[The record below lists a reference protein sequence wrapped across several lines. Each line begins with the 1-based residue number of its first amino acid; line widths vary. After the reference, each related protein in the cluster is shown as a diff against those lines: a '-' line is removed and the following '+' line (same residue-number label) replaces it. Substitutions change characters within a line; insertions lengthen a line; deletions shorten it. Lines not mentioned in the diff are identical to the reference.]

1 MGLFSWRRGERRR
14 SAEAGTDA
22 AQAGTDAAGTSDAA
36 ASGVP
41 AESAGSAPGAASAH
55 PGGGRS
61 AAEPGWTALPPVQ
74 RVLAAPRTV
83 AAPDFARSLSAH
95 HNPSFYGELS
105 HEVRAN
111 APAGVLGGVL
121 TPLTGQPSA
130 LDLPALRLPVAGQR
144 EDDTA
149 TPAPRTVADAG
160 TGAGVGMRMGLRTG
174 VPAAPAAPTA
184 STTPTGPAVSS
195 PSSSSSSSSAGSAP
209 GPRQPA
215 PVQRRA
221 AVRSPLI
228 SARPVPQ
235 PPRQLRP
242 AGSAPAL
249 RPERSSGPD
258 GPPTPAA
265 PVPRAAAA

>member
-41 AESAGSAPGAASAH
+41 AESAGAASAH
-55 PGGGRS
+55 PGGSRS
-61 AAEPGWTALPPVQ
+61 AAAPGWTALPPVQ
-74 RVLAAPRTV
+74 RVLAAPRIV

-121 TPLTGQPSA
+121 TPLAGQPSA

-174 VPAAPAAPTA
+174 VPAAPAAPAA

-195 PSSSSSSSSAGSAP
+195 PSSSSSSSPSSSSAGSAP

-242 AGSAPAL
+242 AGSAPAPQ
-249 RPERSSGPD
+249 PERPSG
-258 GPPTPAA
+258 
-265 PVPRAAAA
+265 